1 MSDIKINK
9 DVEEAFESGKAE
21 AERLINDPDKMEI
34 FLQRLEQKLDDIPVV
49 GEQLSMVPVMIS
61 MIKSYVKKE
70 YTDVPVQTIVAMV
83 AALLYLIS
91 PKDLIKDSIP
101 VLGLLDD
108 IAVIA
113 LSWRYT
119 VGEADKYQQWRR
131 EQGLESVFFNESE
144 EEQARKEKEIERAAK
159 FNETV
164 EEKTKVAKEFVTE
177 KAGVAKDFVEDKFG
191 AAKDFVEDKID
202 AAKDFVEEKKKKS

>member
-1 MSDIKINK
+1 MSEIKITK
-9 DVEEAFESGKAE
+9 DIEDAYESGKQE
-21 AERLINDPDKMEI
+21 AERIVSDPDKMEL
-34 FLQRLEQKLDDIPVV
+34 FLQRLEQKLDDVPVV
-49 GEQLSMVPVMIS
+49 GEQLSMVPVMVS

-83 AALLYLIS
+83 ASLLYLIS

-119 VGEADKYQQWRR
+119 VGEANKYQIWRK
-131 EQGLESVFFNESE
+131 EQGLETVFFNESA
-144 EEQARKEKEIERAAK
+144 EEQARKAEEIARADKFNDAVGDKFEAAK
-159 FNETV
+159 DIAGDAAA
-164 EEKTKVAKEFVTE
+164 KVKEFVGDATD
-177 KAGVAKDFVEDKFG
+177 KVKGFVDDKFN
-191 AAKDFVEDKID
+191 K
-202 AAKDFVEEKKKKS
+202 

>member
-1 MSDIKINK
+1 MSEIKISK
-9 DVEEAFESGKAE
+9 EIEDAYESGKVE
-21 AERLINDPDKMEI
+21 AERIVNDPDKMEL
-34 FLQRLEQKLDDIPVV
+34 FLQRLEQKLDDVPVV

-83 AALLYLIS
+83 ASLLYLIS
-91 PKDLIKDSIP
+91 PKDIIKDSIP

-131 EQGLESVFFNESE
+131 EQGREAVFFNESE
-144 EEQARKEKEIERAAK
+144 DEQARKAAEMERSAK

-164 EEKTKVAKEFVTE
+164 GDTFETAKGFVTE
-177 KAGVAKDFVEDKFG
+177 KAGAAKDFVEDKFG
-191 AAKDFVEDKID
+191 AAKE
-202 AAKDFVEEKKKKS
+202 FVEEKIGKKN

>member
-1 MSDIKINK
+1 MSEIKINQ
-9 DVEEAFESGKAE
+9 DIEDAYESGKAE
-21 AERLINDPDKMEI
+21 AERIVSDPDKMEL
-34 FLQRLEQKLDDIPVV
+34 FLQRLEQKLDDVPLV

-131 EQGLESVFFNESE
+131 EQGLEAVFFNESE
-144 EEQARKEKEIERAAK
+144 EEQARKAQEMERSSK
-159 FNETV
+159 FNDTID
-164 EEKTKVAKEFVTE
+164 EKTKAAKEF
-177 KAGVAKDFVEDKFG
+177 AEDKFG
-191 AAKDFVEDKID
+191 AAKDFVEEKYGQ
-202 AAKDFVEEKKKKS
+202 AKEFVEEKLKK